1 MSAESTNLPKINSS
15 DSILSYDN
23 ANELISEQF
32 ESSKDVETHK
42 SLENIFLDGPS
53 FAADPDN
60 SSLASRNESLLNF
73 QMFEDETNVT
83 ADIDIDIVTASDN
96 IDVVIGDGNKVLQ
109 ARDTKIETKNT
120 VEITTEERTDVGF
133 EQPKVTKPLATADST
148 RSLMKFFIDS
158 PAGVGEDLEGK
169 NFFDS
174 FTTVQDEEGLVMKS
188 DEQMDVSSP
197 TKTQVLMSTDVV
209 GPFNSISSVDGK
221 IEAQEKKTNFEDKN
235 KTMISLNLERS
246 RDVWLTSEKTRKSLL
261 TVLYNGP
268 NVIVPFP
275 TSELTMPGVIIEESL
290 VCY

>member
-1 MSAESTNLPKINSS
+1 MSVESKNLPKIKSS
-15 DSILSYDN
+15 DSILSSDN
-23 ANELISEQF
+23 VSELISERF
-32 ESSKDVETHK
+32 ESFQGIETHK

-53 FAADPDN
+53 YAADLDN

-73 QMFEDETNVT
+73 QIFEDETNMSANLDTDVK
-83 ADIDIDIVTASDN
+83 VSEN
-96 IDVVIGDGNKVLQ
+96 VGVVIGDGITVPQ
-109 ARDTKIETKNT
+109 ERDTTIETDNT

-174 FTTVQDEEGLVMKS
+174 FTTVQDEEGLMMKS
-188 DEQMDVSSP
+188 EEELAVSSP
-197 TKTQVLMSTDVV
+197 TKTQALTSTDDV
-209 GPFNSISSVDGK
+209 GPFNSVPNIDGK
-221 IEAQEKKTNFEDKN
+221 MEAEEKKTSFEDKN
-235 KTMISLNLERS
+235 KTISLNLERS

-290 VCY
+290 VGY